1 MRVVALALAAALALF
16 ILLSP
21 PSTQALR
28 NAVFDRMQRAFPL
41 ERKSAPAVIVAI
53 DEPSLARYGQWPW
66 PRTRLAELVG
76 RIDAM
81 HPAAIAFD
89 AFFPE
94 PDRYSPGA
102 IARALS
108 LPPAVS
114 RLLEAIA
121 SSDVRFAEAM
131 RGRRVVLGIAASE
144 APDARF
150 QAPPRA
156 APVIVAPGVAAGLAE
171 FPAHLG
177 SIPVLDEAASGRGL
191 MNSGAP
197 DQVVRSVPVLA
208 RVQGAIVPALAIE
221 ALRVANDA
229 GIRLARGAPGTIELR
244 LAGARF
250 PLQDDGRA
258 WLRFAPHDPG
268 RFVSAAD
275 VLGGTANPALFAGK
289 LVFVG
294 FDAVGVRDF
303 RTTPLGD
310 LVPGVEV
317 HAQLAENFFD
327 GVSLV
332 RPAWATALEAMV
344 LVVAAIAIVVLVPR
358 ASALKGLNAVAL
370 LVLALS
376 ALALFAFAR
385 LGLLFDPAWPSA
397 GVIGV
402 YLTVVVGSLS
412 EAERHRRL
420 LREQA
425 ARLAGEMDAA
435 RRIQM
440 GLLPDP
446 REVVG
451 EDRRVRIAALL
462 EPARTV
468 GGDFYDCFR
477 LDARRIFLAV
487 ADVSGKGLPAA
498 LFMASVKSQ
507 LKAEGLRGGSVG
519 EILGRT
525 QAAIARENPEHL
537 FVTVFAAVL
546 DCASGVLEHANA
558 GHEAPFAHAPGAA
571 PVRFGPSG
579 GPPLGVIEGYVYP
592 TGRHALAAG
601 EWMCVVSDGVT
612 EAMNRN
618 REFFTAERLRAT
630 LLRVGERAEPEAIVR
645 RMREDLDRFAQ
656 GAEPADDVTLLAL
669 RWDGAQPAPR

>member
-1 MRVVALALAAALALF
+1 
-16 ILLSP
+16 
-21 PSTQALR
+21 
-28 NAVFDRMQRAFPL
+28 MQRAFPL
-41 ERKSAPAVIVAI
+41 ERKAAPAVIVAI
-53 DEPSLARYGQWPW
+53 DERSLAAYGQWPW
-66 PRTRLAELVG
+66 PRTRLAELVE
-76 RIDAM
+76 RIDAL

-108 LPPAVS
+108 LPPPIA
-114 RLLEAIA
+114 RLLEAVA
-121 SSDVRFAEAM
+121 SSDARFADAM
-131 RGRRVVLGIAASE
+131 RGRNVVLGIAASD
-144 APDARF
+144 APDGRF
-150 QAPPRA
+150 QAAPRA
-156 APVIVAPGVAAGLAE
+156 APVVTAPGIARGLAG
-171 FPAHLG
+171 FSAHLG
-177 SIPVLDEAASGRGL
+177 SIPILDQAASGRGL
-191 MNSGAP
+191 MNSVGR
-197 DQVVRSVPVLA
+197 DQVVRSVPVVA
-208 RVQGAIVPALAIE
+208 RVQGVIVPALAIE

-229 GIRLARGAPGTIELR
+229 GIRLSRGASGTIEMR

-258 WLRFAPHDPG
+258 WLRFSPHDP
-268 RFVSAAD
+268 RRIVSAAD
-275 VLGGTANPALFAGK
+275 VLGGTADPALFQGK
-289 LVFVG
+289 LAFVG

-303 RTTPLGD
+303 RATPLGE

-317 HAQLAENFFD
+317 HAQLAENVFN

-332 RPAWATALEAMV
+332 RPAWAATAEAAA
-344 LVVAAIAIVVLVPR
+344 LLAAAIAIVVLVPR
-358 ASALKGLNAVAL
+358 ASALRSLNAVAL
-370 LVLALS
+370 LVLALF
-376 ALALFAFAR
+376 AFALFAFAR
-385 LGLLFDPAWPSA
+385 LGLLLDPAWPAA
-397 GVIGV
+397 GAVGV

-425 ARLAGEMDAA
+425 ARHAGEMDAA

-446 REVVG
+446 REVLG
-451 EDRRVRIAALL
+451 EDARVRVAAML

-477 LDARRIFLAV
+477 PDGERLFLAV

-507 LKAEGLRGGSVG
+507 LKAEALRGGAVG
-519 EILGRT
+519 EMLGRT

-546 DCASGVLEHANA
+546 DCASGELEHANA
-558 GHEAPFAHAPGAA
+558 GHEAPFARAPGGVAA
-571 PVRFGPSG
+571 RFGASG
-579 GPPLGVIEGYVYP
+579 GPPLGVIEGYAYP
-592 TGRHALAAG
+592 TSRRALAAG
-601 EWMCVVSDGVT
+601 EWICVVSDGVT

-618 REFFTAERLRAT
+618 REFFTAERLRAA
-630 LLRVGERAEPEAIVR
+630 LARIGDRAEPEAIARRVR
-645 RMREDLDRFAQ
+645 EELDRFAA

-669 RWDGAQPAPR
+669 RWDGAGPRPLSGR

>member
-1 MRVVALALAAALALF
+1 
-16 ILLSP
+16 
-21 PSTQALR
+21 
-28 NAVFDRMQRAFPL
+28 MQRAFPL
-41 ERKSAPAVIVAI
+41 ERKSAPAVIVGI
-53 DEPSLARYGQWPW
+53 DERSLARYGQWPW
-66 PRTRLAELVG
+66 PRTRLAELVE
-76 RIDAM
+76 RIEAM

-102 IARALS
+102 IGRALS
-108 LPPAVS
+108 LPPAIS
-114 RLLEAIA
+114 RLLDAVA
-121 SSDVRFAEAM
+121 PGDARFADAM
-131 RGRRVVLGIAASE
+131 RGRRVVLGIAAS
-144 APDARF
+144 AVPDPRF

-156 APVIVAPGVAAGLAE
+156 APVVVAPGIARDLDE
-171 FPAHLG
+171 FSAHIG
-177 SIPVLDEAASGRGL
+177 SIPMLDDAASGRGL
-191 MNSGAP
+191 MNSGARE
-197 DQVVRSVPVLA
+197 QVVRSVPVLA
-208 RVQGAIVPALAIE
+208 RVQGVIVPTLAVE
-221 ALRVANDA
+221 AFRVANDA
-229 GIRLARGAPGTIELR
+229 GIRLSRGAPGTIEMQI
-244 LAGARF
+244 AGARF
-250 PLQDDGRA
+250 PLQEDGRA

-275 VLGGTANPALFAGK
+275 VLGATANPALFEGK
-289 LVFVG
+289 LAFVG

-303 RTTPLGD
+303 RITPLGD

-317 HAQLAENFFD
+317 HAQLAENLFD

-332 RPAWATALEAMV
+332 RPAWAAMV
-344 LVVAAIAIVVLVPR
+344 EVMVLAAAALAIVVFVPR

-370 LVLALS
+370 LVLAIF
-376 ALALFAFAR
+376 AFALFAFAR
-385 LGLLFDPAWPSA
+385 LGLLFDPSWPSV

-402 YLTVVVGSLS
+402 YVTVVVGSLS

-446 REVVG
+446 RQVLG
-451 EDRRVRIAALL
+451 GDRRLRIAAML

-477 LDARRIFLAV
+477 LDAQRLFLAV

-507 LKAEGLRGGSVG
+507 LKAEALRGGSVG

-546 DCASGVLEHANA
+546 DSASGTVEHANA
-558 GHEAPFAHAPGAA
+558 GHEAPFAQAPGAL
-571 PVRFGPSG
+571 PVRFGASG
-579 GPPLGVIEGYVYP
+579 GPPLGVIDGYAYP
-592 TGRHALAAG
+592 TGRHALAPG

-618 REFFTAERLRAT
+618 REFFTADRLRAT
-630 LLRVGERAEPEAIVR
+630 LARVGARADPEAIVR
-645 RMREDLDRFAQ
+645 RVREDLDRFAQ

-669 RWDGAQPAPR
+669 RWDGA